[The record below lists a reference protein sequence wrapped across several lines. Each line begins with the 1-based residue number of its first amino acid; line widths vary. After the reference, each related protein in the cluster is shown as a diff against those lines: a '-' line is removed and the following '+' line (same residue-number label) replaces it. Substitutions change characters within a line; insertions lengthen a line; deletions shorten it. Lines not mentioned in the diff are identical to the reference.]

1 MALMVYLIC
10 QNETDQERI
19 KTSKNMYKNG
29 VVMNDYGARVILSN
43 IFNIQ
48 QNSIFSLTSAME

>member
-1 MALMVYLIC
+1 
-10 QNETDQERI
+10 
-19 KTSKNMYKNG
+19 MYKNG